1 MEGQLNLSTQKTL
14 KNIVLYFLLFLAG
27 DFINSLV
34 WDLFF
39 SVVELPYRELYS
51 AIGLFNIQ
59 ALAILAIQGFFELLV
74 SLKTLQIGGT
84 SNTKITR
91 LQP

>member
-1 MEGQLNLSTQKTL
+1 MS
-14 KNIVLYFLLFLAG
+14 A
-27 DFINSLV
+27 
-34 WDLFF
+34 
-39 SVVELPYRELYS
+39 VVEKVLWPSQICICFIGMPLLSRRLAHVCPYGI
-51 AIGLFNIQ
+51 IGLFNIQ

-91 LQP
+91 LRL